1 MKKILFLMAGIA
13 ACLHLMAQ
21 NHEPMYFAGPSSFSG
36 VFMGIEASQEN
47 KSDTIRFALKTN
59 TTGDITMP
67 AVSFNAMRLTIPSF
81 TIHDA
86 TFDFDATTFSSVFTP
101 EQPIS
106 ETITVDGTEKKISG
120 TLHEA
125 AYVHADKT
133 FSLKLTYTYGSMPG
147 YITYVINAAYVVP
160 AGIDIPTA
168 DRTAPATLTDL
179 YGRRVEK
186 HSQRE
191 GIYLLDGKK
200 VFGSPAAL
208 LR

>member
-101 EQPIS
+101 EQTIS

-125 AYVHADKT
+125 AYNHEERS
-133 FSLKLTYTYGSMPG
+133 FSLKLTYTYGKMPG
-147 YITYVINAAYVVP
+147 SITYVFKGKFIKPDGIENIVAEKTENEIFNLFGQRVTDNAH
-160 AGIDIPTA
+160 GIVI
-168 DRTAPATLTDL
+168 RN
-179 YGRRVEK
+179 GRKIIR
-186 HSQRE
+186 
-191 GIYLLDGKK
+191 
-200 VFGSPAAL
+200 
-208 LR
+208 